1 MSHRAL
7 SLLLVLLACLS
18 WCGLASAQAERVD
31 DSGSQVLGST
41 LKLRWDE
48 VAPRPGA
55 SATLSGTITV
65 YVRLDV
71 SPWRGRKA
79 RIYHVLPSQAGTS
92 VTAAWTTRGVLLPGK
107 MRDGERVLVYAG
119 PIDAD
124 RIEDTFRLV
133 IQADG
138 NRLSRQE
145 QLDFS
150 FEIELDTP

>member
-1 MSHRAL
+1 MARHFSVF
-7 SLLLVLLACLS
+7 LLVLLAATF
-18 WCGLASAQAERVD
+18 GGAASAQALPVD

-92 VTAAWTTRGVLLPGK
+92 IVASWTTRGVLLPGK

-124 RIEDTFRLV
+124 RIEDTFRLE

>member
-1 MSHRAL
+1 MKTRRPA
-7 SLLLVLLACLS
+7 LLLLLLATLA
-18 WCGLASAQAERVD
+18 WCGIASAQAERVD

-92 VTAAWTTRGVLLPGK
+92 IVATWTTRGVLLPGK
-107 MRDGERVLVYAG
+107 MRDGERVLVFAG
-119 PIDAD
+119 QIDTD
-124 RIEDTFRLV
+124 RLEDTFRLD

>member
-1 MSHRAL
+1 MKTRRPA
-7 SLLLVLLACLS
+7 LLLLLLATLA
-18 WCGLASAQAERVD
+18 WCGIASAQAERVD
-31 DSGSQVLGST
+31 DST

-92 VTAAWTTRGVLLPGK
+92 IVATWTTRGVLLPGK
-107 MRDGERVLVYAG
+107 MRDGERVLVFAG
-119 PIDAD
+119 QIDTD
-124 RIEDTFRLV
+124 RLEDTFRLD